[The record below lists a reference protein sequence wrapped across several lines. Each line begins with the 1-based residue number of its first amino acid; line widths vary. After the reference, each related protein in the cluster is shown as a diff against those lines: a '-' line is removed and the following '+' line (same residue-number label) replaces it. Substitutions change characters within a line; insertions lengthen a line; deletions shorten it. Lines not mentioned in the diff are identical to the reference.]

1 MSLVQV
7 ILKNRMFRKPIS
19 TLRNRMQN
27 FRIYDGIAATGEA
40 PLPQK
45 VIMEATLR
53 CNLSCHFCFRDLT
66 NFTDVTTEN
75 MKKIIDNLGPS
86 IKVMGFTGGE
96 AFMRVDMLEIVKYL
110 GTKGIIVAVLTNG
123 TLQTPEKVEEMLTHK
138 NLERIGISL
147 DGLRDT
153 HDSIRG
159 KGMFDRSLATL
170 KLINKRVQHIGVNSV
185 ITKENYKHLPT
196 LLEMIAPYIHS
207 YSVEYQ
213 MFNTA
218 AEVKATAQQLKI
230 PMSSVT
236 VWSRE
241 EQNYDFPFEDIEN
254 VKNELRVIAKKHNI
268 NFMAEPVAADV
279 FEKDFYD
286 GSILQKHPILCGH
299 MHTARIDPRG
309 NLVFCHLIK
318 HQMGSLIDTPLEK
331 LWNGE
336 QMKEFRKGLLKGG
349 VMPPVCKRCCKI
361 Q

>member
-1 MSLVQV
+1 MSLVNV
-7 ILKNRMFRKPIS
+7 VLMNRTFRKPIS
-19 TLRNRMQN
+19 TLRNKVQN
-27 FRIYDGIAATGEA
+27 WRTFDKIATTGEA
-40 PLPQK
+40 PLPRK

-75 MKKIIDNLGPS
+75 MKRIIDNLGPS

-96 AFMRVDMLEIVKYL
+96 TFMRTDMLEIVKYL
-110 GTKGIIVAVLTNG
+110 DTKGIEVGLLTNG
-123 TLQTPEKVEEMLTHK
+123 TLQTPEKVEEMISHK
-138 NLERIGISL
+138 NLKRLGISI
-147 DGLRDT
+147 DGLREN

-159 KGMFDRSLATL
+159 KGMFDRSINTL
-170 KLINKRVQHIGVNSV
+170 KLINKRIKSVGVNSV
-185 ITKENYKHLPT
+185 MTKENLHELPQ
-196 LLEMIAPYIHS
+196 LLEMIAPYIDH

-218 AEVKATAQQLKI
+218 SEVKATSQQLNI

-241 EQNYDFPFEDIEN
+241 EKNYDFSFEKVER

-268 NFMAEPVAADV
+268 GFLTEPVVGDV

-286 GSILQKHPILCGH
+286 GIVLQKHPILCGH

-318 HQMGSLIDTPLEK
+318 NPSGSLIDTPLEK
-331 LWNGE
+331 LWNSE
-336 QMKEFRKGLLKGG
+336 QMKDFRKNLLKGG